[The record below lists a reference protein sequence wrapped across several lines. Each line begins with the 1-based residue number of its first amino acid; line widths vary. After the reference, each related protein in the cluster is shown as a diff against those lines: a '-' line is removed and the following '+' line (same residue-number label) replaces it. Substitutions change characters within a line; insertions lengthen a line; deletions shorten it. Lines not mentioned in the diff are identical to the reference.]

1 MLARNEKTAPG
12 MIALLVMPLVIEM
25 IMRCVIVQLAMSA
38 IMTLA
43 IGTIAEGDMC
53 ALAWLPY
60 VAGWI

>member
-1 MLARNEKTAPG
+1 
-12 MIALLVMPLVIEM
+12 MIALLVMPCVIEM
-25 IMRCVIVQLAMSA
+25 SMRGVIVQMAMST